1 MINTTLKVKGLE
13 SIIKGARRLSG
24 EMKTVSRNTI
34 NDTLRDVQKRVERKE
49 GEVWEEDGRKWELKG
64 GVKQNISKLQE
75 LRKVNTFPIFC
86 PKCKKKM
93 DEKYDKPLYK
103 IHQHCFECQ
112 LQFEKE
118 LKLSGKYE
126 EYKNQVHNSEIDGMI
141 GKYEDWVEDLI
152 NGSNDGF
159 VTEQGDVERWSKT
172 NYKQILSQ
180 KDQVLETLKKLKK

>member
-1 MINTTLKVKGLE
+1 MAGKDTVLKREFQEKDLQRLRNLVQGKTGEKTTTT
-13 SIIKGARRLSG
+13 SG
-24 EMKTVSRNTI
+24 YI
-34 NDTLRDVQKRVERKE
+34 QKKVERTE

-75 LRKVNTFPIFC
+75 LRKASSFPIFC

-126 EYKNQVHNSEIDGMI
+126 EYKNQVHNSEIDGLI

>member
-1 MINTTLKVKGLE
+1 MAGKDTVLKKEFQEKDLQRLRNLVQGKTGERTSTT
-13 SIIKGARRLSG
+13 SG
-24 EMKTVSRNTI
+24 Y
-34 NDTLRDVQKRVERKE
+34 VQKRVERRE